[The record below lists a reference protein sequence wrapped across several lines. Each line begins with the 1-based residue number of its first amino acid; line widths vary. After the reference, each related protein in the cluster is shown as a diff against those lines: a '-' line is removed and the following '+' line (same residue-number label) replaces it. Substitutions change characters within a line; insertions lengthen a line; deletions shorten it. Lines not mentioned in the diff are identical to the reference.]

1 MRYVCLLA
9 LIVPALSAQDGARI
23 YKDRCASC
31 HDAPEARV
39 PSLTTIKAMS
49 PEAVYMTLTSG
60 VMKSRAEGMPIAQ
73 IFALIGYI
81 APTGAPH
88 VDAPTFTPTC
98 TSGAAFVVN
107 PKSPQWNGWSPGLT
121 NARFQDAASSGLR
134 PSDIPKLKLKWAF
147 NLGDVTM
154 ARAQPVVVG
163 GRMFI
168 TSLTGAVYS
177 LDASTGCTH
186 WGFQAATGVRSGMAV
201 GEANGKPAVFF
212 SDQGSTLYAL
222 NAQTGELLWKVRPT
236 VHFTAMPT
244 ATPLFYKGVVYQ
256 AYSSFEEAIAADPT
270 YTCCLAR
277 GSVVALDPATGKTIW
292 QTFTIA
298 EEPKPTRKNSAGTQQ
313 SGPSGAGVWSTP
325 TIDEQLGVLYVA
337 TGDNYSDP
345 PTETSDAVLAMDL
358 KTGKLLWSKQLTEK
372 DAYTNGCNS
381 PQLTNCPEAHGPD
394 FDFGQSPILVRLN
407 GGKRALVIGQKSGMV
422 HAIDPDDRGRI
433 LWQTRAGAGSALGGS
448 QWGSASDGQKVYV
461 AISDLGIGGV
471 ADATQP
477 QGYRLTLDPKKGG
490 GLHALDLKT
499 GKIVWSTKPIPCPE
513 TRTDCSPAQS
523 GAVTA
528 IPGVVFSGSVDGHL
542 RAYAASTGEVLW
554 DADTEHEFQTVNG
567 KPAHGG
573 SLDIAGPAVVN
584 GMVFVNSGYGQ
595 WGGMP
600 GNVLLAFSIDGK

>member
-9 LIVPALSAQDGARI
+9 IIVPVLSAQDGAAI
-23 YKDRCASC
+23 YKERCASC
-31 HDAPEARV
+31 HDAPAERV
-39 PSLTTIKAMS
+39 PSLQTIKAMS
-49 PEAVYMTLTSG
+49 PEAIYMTLTSG

-81 APTGAPH
+81 APTGGTHA
-88 VDAPTFTPTC
+88 DALPLVATC
-98 TSGAAFVVN
+98 KSSPAFVIDA
-107 PKSPQWNGWSPGLT
+107 KSPQWNGWSPSLT
-121 NARFQDAASSGLR
+121 NSRFQDAASAGLT
-134 PSDIPKLKLKWAF
+134 SSTVSKLKLKWAF

-177 LDASTGCTH
+177 LDANTGCTH

-222 NAQTGELLWKVRPT
+222 NAQTGELLWKVRPA

-256 AYSSFEEAIAADPT
+256 AYSSFEEAIAADPR
-270 YTCCLAR
+270 YACCSAR
-277 GSVVALDPATGKTIW
+277 GSVVALDAATGKTIW
-292 QTFTIA
+292 QTFTIP

-345 PTETSDAVLAMDL
+345 PTETSDAILAMDL

-381 PQLTNCPEAHGPD
+381 PAVDQL
-394 FDFGQSPILVRLN
+394 S
-407 GGKRALVIGQKSGMV
+407 
-422 HAIDPDDRGRI
+422 
-433 LWQTRAGAGSALGGS
+433 
-448 QWGSASDGQKVYV
+448 
-461 AISDLGIGGV
+461 
-471 ADATQP
+471 
-477 QGYRLTLDPKKGG
+477 
-490 GLHALDLKT
+490 
-499 GKIVWSTKPIPCPE
+499 
-513 TRTDCSPAQS
+513 
-523 GAVTA
+523 
-528 IPGVVFSGSVDGHL
+528 
-542 RAYAASTGEVLW
+542 
-554 DADTEHEFQTVNG
+554 
-567 KPAHGG
+567 
-573 SLDIAGPAVVN
+573 
-584 GMVFVNSGYGQ
+584 
-595 WGGMP
+595 
-600 GNVLLAFSIDGK
+600 